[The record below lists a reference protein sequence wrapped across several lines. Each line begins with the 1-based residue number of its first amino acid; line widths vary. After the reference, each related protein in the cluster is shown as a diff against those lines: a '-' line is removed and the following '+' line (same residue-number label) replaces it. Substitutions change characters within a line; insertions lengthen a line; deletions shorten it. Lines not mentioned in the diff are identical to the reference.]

1 MPRARHVRAISEK
14 TTRPTV
20 TLVMERT
27 THAYFLEDVRCP
39 SNTQVLK
46 AQGLIRLNGVPPDIL
61 ERARQRGS
69 DVHQLIH
76 YANEGDL
83 DETSIDPQYAGY
95 LRAWRQCVLERR
107 LTPLLCEY
115 RIASRRHRIAGT
127 LDLLCE
133 SDGEGWLFD
142 YCTGVLEKLAKHL
155 QTAGY
160 LGMAYEWAQ
169 SEGDRRLA
177 EVLARHT
184 RWRRAGVRLRS
195 NGTFRVVE
203 YPNATDYARFL
214 TLAAA
219 WHIRQEEGGVLD
231 VEDLAA

>member
-1 MPRARHVRAISEK
+1 MALDFDRLPHRYRVDG
-14 TTRPTV
+14 V
-20 TLVMERT
+20 V
-27 THAYFLEDVRCP
+27 YP

-46 AQGLIRLNGVPPDIL
+46 AQGLIRLNGVPPGIL

-69 DVHQLIH
+69 DVHAIIH

-95 LRAWRQCVLERR
+95 LTAWRRCMFERR

-169 SEGDRRLA
+169 SEHDQRLA
-177 EVLARHT
+177 EVLARHQ

-195 NGTFRVVE
+195 NGTFRVLE
-203 YPNATDYARFL
+203 YTDATDYARFL

-219 WHIRQEEGGVLD
+219 WHIRQEEGGVLEA
-231 VEDLAA
+231 EDLAA

>member
-1 MPRARHVRAISEK
+1 MS
-14 TTRPTV
+14 
-20 TLVMERT
+20 LVFESGPHR
-27 THAYFLEDVRCP
+27 YSLDGCVVP
-39 SNTQVLK
+39 SNTQILK

-61 ERARQRGS
+61 ERARQRGAHC
-69 DVHQLIH
+69 HQLIH

-83 DETSIDPQYAGY
+83 DEASIDPQYAGY

-107 LTPLLCEY
+107 LQPLLCEY
-115 RIASRRHRIAGT
+115 RIGSRRHRIAGT

-177 EVLARHT
+177 EVLARHA

-203 YPNATDYARFL
+203 YPHATDYARFL

-219 WHIRQEEGGVLD
+219 WHIRQEEGGVLE